1 MKSIRIILTV
11 LVCFLILNFTTTKRQ
26 TKVEIKHGAHDIK
39 DCIIKN
45 STNGWRLI
53 DSVFLGTGSSI
64 DIGAVLTFEK

>member
-11 LVCFLILNFTTTKRQ
+11 LVCFLIFNFTSTKRQ
-26 TKVEIKHGAHDIK
+26 TKVEIKYGSQEIK

-53 DSVFLGTGSSI
+53 NSVFLSTGSAF
-64 DIGAVLTFEK
+64 DTGTVLTFEK